1 MSQRALNADIMYY
14 MFDAANMSRW
24 NDHLRTLDLSELD
37 KQAHKAVIAWVIG
50 KAEEDAGRP
59 VEWRTVIE
67 HTLFSFLQRI
77 ALTDLKPQVFHKIA
91 KEKKDEVNA
100 YVLGFFDTNIPNTS
114 PAFRK
119 LFEDYLVSE
128 KDSHEDAIIRAAHY
142 LATKWEFD
150 TIYDVNRSV
159 YGIEETKR
167 EIDDQISAHGDLAG
181 VKDIWTNG
189 SDLSKFVNI
198 LGQLRFQQRWSRTP
212 RIPKTTVLGHSLLV
226 ANMVYLNDVD
236 HGVFGRR
243 VYFDYYSAL
252 FHDLPEVLTKDVI
265 TPVKTSVSGLPSL
278 LEDIEKEMVREKIMP
293 LIPKSW
299 ADELAFFAYD
309 PFTDSDKPPRF
320 GRQIKACDIM
330 GAWMEAHVS
339 IVYGISS
346 RTLIGGRDGAVQRF
360 RDDDVLEKSIG
371 ALELIGDFTHKSI

>member
-119 LFEDYLVSE
+119 LFE
-128 KDSHEDAIIRAAHY
+128 
-142 LATKWEFD
+142 
-150 TIYDVNRSV
+150 
-159 YGIEETKR
+159 
-167 EIDDQISAHGDLAG
+167 
-181 VKDIWTNG
+181 
-189 SDLSKFVNI
+189 
-198 LGQLRFQQRWSRTP
+198 GQS
-212 RIPKTTVLGHSLLV
+212 
-226 ANMVYLNDVD
+226 
-236 HGVFGRR
+236 
-243 VYFDYYSAL
+243 
-252 FHDLPEVLTKDVI
+252 
-265 TPVKTSVSGLPSL
+265 
-278 LEDIEKEMVREKIMP
+278 
-293 LIPKSW
+293 
-299 ADELAFFAYD
+299 
-309 PFTDSDKPPRF
+309 
-320 GRQIKACDIM
+320 
-330 GAWMEAHVS
+330 
-339 IVYGISS
+339 
-346 RTLIGGRDGAVQRF
+346 
-360 RDDDVLEKSIG
+360 
-371 ALELIGDFTHKSI
+371 